1 MTRLRDLVDE
11 LLQAKVKA
19 TLFGGDR
26 VVKLGRLEIRERLGA
41 GAMGTVFA
49 AHDPRLARDVAV
61 KVVRAADP
69 ARVLAEARA
78 LAKLQH
84 PNVVAVY
91 DADALDGLVY
101 IVMEL
106 VQGASLRAWR
116 PESWRDV
123 ARVLRE
129 AASGIAAAH
138 AAGLVHRDIK
148 PENILVGN
156 RARVGDFGLARTDD
170 DGTRGGTPGY
180 MAPELADG
188 AQASALTDQYAFGV
202 TLRET
207 LERVDG
213 VPRWLVQIAERASA
227 REPAARYPSLD
238 AIVAALGRDRRRVRV
253 AVLAAAA
260 LACGAVA
267 GAFAFRSAPA
277 ASCERQVAA
286 WSPDVRAR
294 VGSALAGVPWGART
308 TAAVDDAAA
317 RWSASYRRVCEAR
330 PPDALLE
337 LRERCLDRAVERL
350 AGLVGA
356 LGELDAA
363 GRVAAPAAV
372 AELPAPEACETLAD
386 AAELALPAAPEQR
399 AAALAAERQID
410 RAWSAVAIG
419 RYRDARGEVSA
430 IERALAGITAPRVRA
445 DELALASAIEA
456 RIGDPA
462 AARARLDDALVAA
475 AAAHA
480 PALELDIWAR
490 RLRTEL
496 FAGDPARVIEWETFA
511 RAAAARAG
519 RGGAELDGIVGE
531 ALRDSGR
538 LGPAREVLERA
549 LASADPLRPEQRA
562 RIELNLASVELA
574 AGRSDEARPV
584 LERARERVRIAFGDR
599 HPELALY
606 DDKLAAAARAAGR
619 GSDALALHDRSLELR
634 TAAFGPD
641 DRAVATAL
649 FHRAQTE
656 LELGQL
662 AVARADLDRALAI
675 RAHVFGDKSPRL
687 GELHAAIGDVALAAG
702 DAVAARAAFARAAI
716 DPRLELAARRIAA
729 GEPLA
734 ADAIRPLDPAE
745 TLSIDRAAA
754 LDARATLLS
763 RTDVAALAAALR
775 PRLVPELDPALAI
788 SLAHVLLLARDP
800 AADAA
805 YRAILTRI
813 PADSLTG
820 QRARRDLA
828 TSRRP
833 E

>member
-26 VVKLGRLEIRERLGA
+26 VVLLGRLEIRERLGA

-91 DADALDGLVY
+91 DADELDGLVY

-116 PESWRDV
+116 PDSWRDV

-129 AASGIAAAH
+129 AAAGIAAAH

-148 PENILVGN
+148 PENILVGA

-188 AQASALTDQYAFGV
+188 AQASTLTDQYAFGV
-202 TLRET
+202 TMREV
-207 LERVDG
+207 LGSDA
-213 VPRWLVQIAERASA
+213 PKWLHSIAERASA
-227 REPAARYPSLD
+227 RDPAARYPSLD
-238 AIVAALGRDRRRVRV
+238 AIVTALGRDRRRVRV
-253 AVLAAAA
+253 AVLAAGA
-260 LACGAVA
+260 LACGAVV
-267 GAFAFRSAPA
+267 GAFAFRGAPA

-286 WSPDVRAR
+286 WSPDARAR
-294 VGSALAGVPWGART
+294 VASALAGVPWGART
-308 TAAVDDAAA
+308 TAAIDDAAA

-337 LRERCLDRAVERL
+337 LRVRCLDRAVERF

-399 AAALAAERQID
+399 AAALAAEQKID
-410 RAWSAVAIG
+410 RAWSAVALG
-419 RYRDARGEVSA
+419 RYREARGEVAA
-430 IERALAGITAPRVRA
+430 IERGLAGIAAPRVRA
-445 DELALASAIEA
+445 DELAFASAIEA

-480 PALELDIWAR
+480 PVLELDIWAR

-496 FAGDPARVIEWETFA
+496 FAGEPAKVIEWETFA

-531 ALRDSGR
+531 ALRDAGK
-538 LGPAREVLERA
+538 LGPAHELLERA
-549 LASADPLRPEQRA
+549 LASTDPLRPEQRA

-574 AGRSDEARPV
+574 AGRSDQARPV
-584 LERARERVRIAFGDR
+584 LERARERVRVAFGDR

-662 AVARADLDRALAI
+662 AVARADLDRALTI
-675 RAHVFGDKSPRL
+675 RTLAFGDKSPRL
-687 GELHAAIGDVALAAG
+687 GELHAALGDVALAAG
-702 DAVAARAAFARAAI
+702 DRTSARAAYARAAI

-729 GEPLA
+729 GEPLG
-734 ADAIRPLDPAE
+734 ADAIAPLDPAE
-745 TLSIDRAAA
+745 VLSTDRAAA
-754 LDARATLLS
+754 LDARATLLP
-763 RTDVAALAAALR
+763 RAEVTALADALR

-788 SLAHVLLLARDP
+788 SLAHVLLLAHDP
-800 AADAA
+800 AATAT

-813 PADSLTG
+813 PEDSLTG

-828 TSRRP
+828 TSRPP